1 MEHPSIQAV
10 LQAFLVSFCYG
21 HWRLAPIKHR
31 SLGLN
36 ADFQMYIKPPAKKR
50 KLWEQSLRAKMAE
63 KTPVKFLPRPVR
75 HQYVCLCCKW
85 PDQIFWACVVFLFR
99 IFSHSDLSDLT
110 DIPVLDLP
118 KGRDSFDA
126 DQKSVA
132 SRAGDENVKF
142 SDRAI
147 YYQLSST
154 HRPSHVQ
161 VTSSSTAGQRAWSGG
176 VDL

>member
-1 MEHPSIQAV
+1 MEHHSIQAV

-21 HWRLAPIKHR
+21 HWRLAPIKHG

-99 IFSHSDLSDLT
+99 IFSHSDLT

-126 DQKSVA
+126 DQKKRGLA
-132 SRAGDENVKF
+132 LGLGTKM
-142 SDRAI
+142 
-147 YYQLSST
+147 
-154 HRPSHVQ
+154 
-161 VTSSSTAGQRAWSGG
+161 SSSAIAPSIISCHRLIDHRTFK
-176 VDL
+176 